1 MQERVLGYE
10 NRRELTLVGKALS
23 SEVRLDIL
31 KMLDGR
37 QMNVNEIAEQLHIP
51 ASSAAM
57 HVKVLEEAG
66 LLSCELKPG
75 VRGSMKMCSR
85 QVDALSIR
93 LEAEE
98 EKQEQVETISMPVGN
113 FVDHD
118 VKPCCGIVS
127 DKEFIDEEDEPRGFY
142 NPNRTQAQLIWFEAG
157 YVEYRFP
164 NLGLKN
170 RTLKSVEFSAELCS
184 ETQFYNMDCP
194 SDITLWINGCEA
206 GTWRCPS
213 DFGGRRGKL
222 NPDWWP
228 DRNTQYGKLK
238 TWRFTGKGTYINGK
252 KVSDRVLEDY
262 GWREHPYISVRIG
275 IRDDAPCVG
284 GINIFG
290 ERFGD
295 YPQNLVLK
303 LIYAEAV
310 E

>member
-93 LEAEE
+93 LAAEE

-127 DKEFIDEEDEPRGFY
+127 DKEFIDEEDDSG
-142 NPNRTQAQLIWFEAG
+142 AA
-157 YVEYRFP
+157 
-164 NLGLKN
+164 
-170 RTLKSVEFSAELCS
+170 
-184 ETQFYNMDCP
+184 
-194 SDITLWINGCEA
+194 
-206 GTWRCPS
+206 
-213 DFGGRRGKL
+213 
-222 NPDWWP
+222 
-228 DRNTQYGKLK
+228 
-238 TWRFTGKGTYINGK
+238 
-252 KVSDRVLEDY
+252 
-262 GWREHPYISVRIG
+262 H
-275 IRDDAPCVG
+275 
-284 GINIFG
+284 
-290 ERFGD
+290 
-295 YPQNLVLK
+295 LV
-303 LIYAEAV
+303 
-310 E
+310 